1 MNKMII
7 GLIALVTLFSCGT
20 STKDKAFSVKGAIKG
35 IGQATVYLEEVPMA
49 TMQRIVVDSASL
61 GKDGSYELRANTA
74 EETIYNIRIGDQS
87 YPAASVIND
96 VPAIELS
103 VFFSPGNDQFP
114 DRYEV
119 NGSGASKAL
128 QQYMLRFNTQLQ
140 QAFILR
146 RLADSL
152 QTLTGVRTVTQ
163 DSLLQASAAQLG
175 QKTDSLY
182 VFTKQTLAS
191 SKSPALT
198 MMILGYYQNMAG
210 NEAFGLRGFDNTEV
224 AEVVTVLADRFPS
237 HQGVKAVN
245 VMIQQQQQAAK
256 GLTGQTAPE
265 FALPDPNGKM
275 ISLSSFRGKY
285 VLVDFWASWCKPCR
299 MENPVVVAAYQQYK
313 NRNFT
318 VLGVS
323 LDQPGAK
330 DDWMNAVMKDKL
342 TWTQVSDL
350 SSWNSPVVSLYNI
363 TGIPYNV
370 LVDPQGKVIAESLRG
385 EALSATLNKIL
396 PQ

>member
-1 MNKMII
+1 MKRSFV
-7 GLIALVTLFSCGT
+7 GLLALVVLISCGKKQDN
-20 STKDKAFSVKGAIKG
+20 SFSVSGKITGLSNVI
-35 IGQATVYLEEVPMA
+35 VYLEEVPMA
-49 TMQRIVVDSASL
+49 TMQRQVVDSAVL
-61 GKDGSYELRANTA
+61 GKDGAYELQAKAA
-74 EETIYNIRIGDQS
+74 EEKIFNVRIGQQS

-96 VPAIELS
+96 ASGIELNI
-103 VFFSPGNDQFP
+103 FFGPDNNQFP

-119 NGSGASKAL
+119 SGSEASKSL

-140 QAFILR
+140 QAFELR
-146 RLADSL
+146 RVADSIA
-152 QTLTGVRTVTQ
+152 TLAGVRTPAQ
-163 DSLLQASAAQLG
+163 DSLLQVQTAQLV
-175 QKTDSLY
+175 QKTDSLFVY
-182 VFTKQTLAS
+182 TQSTLTK

-210 NEAFGLRGFDNTEV
+210 NPAFGLRGFDNAEV
-224 AEVVTVLADRFPS
+224 AELVTSLVSRFPT
-237 HQGVKAVN
+237 HQGVTAVDA
-245 VMIQQQQQAAK
+245 IIKQQQQSSK

-265 FALPDPNGKM
+265 FSLPDPNGKS
-275 ISLSSFRGKY
+275 ISLSSFRDKY

-299 MENPVVVAAYQQYK
+299 MENPVVVAAYQQFK

-330 DDWMNAVMKDKL
+330 DDWMTAVMKDGL

-350 SSWNSPVVSLYNI
+350 KYWDSPVVSLYKI

-370 LVDPQGKVIAESLRG
+370 LIDPQGKIVAESLRG
-385 EALSATLNKIL
+385 DDLAATLDKVL

>member
-1 MNKMII
+1 
-7 GLIALVTLFSCGT
+7 V
-20 STKDKAFSVKGAIKG
+20 
-35 IGQATVYLEEVPMA
+35 GQTTVYLEEVPMA
-49 TMQRIVVDSASL
+49 TMQRMVVDSISL
-61 GKDGSYELRANTA
+61 GKDGSYELQAPAA
-74 EETIYNIRIGDQS
+74 EETMYNIRVGNQN

-96 VPAIELS
+96 VPEIELS
-103 VFFSPGNDQFP
+103 IFFSPGQEQFP

-119 NGSGASKAL
+119 KGSAASKAL
-128 QQYMLRFNTQLQ
+128 QQYMLVFNTQLQ
-140 QAFILR
+140 EAFVLR
-146 RLADSL
+146 RVADSL
-152 QTLTGVRTVTQ
+152 QTLVGVRTASQ
-163 DSLLQASAAQLG
+163 DSLLQASATQLG

-182 VFTKQTLAS
+182 DLTRQAMAD

-210 NEAFGLRGFDNTEV
+210 NDAFGLRGFDDAAV
-224 AEVVTVLADRFPS
+224 VEVVTTLAGRFPS

-245 VMIQQQQQAAK
+245 AMLQQQQQSAK

-265 FALPDPNGKM
+265 FSLPDPNGKL

-299 MENPVVVAAYQQYK
+299 MENPVVVAAYQRFK

-330 DDWMNAVMKDKL
+330 DDWMNAVMKDQL
-342 TWTQVSDL
+342 AWTQVSDL
-350 SSWNSPVVSLYNI
+350 KFWDSPVVSLYKIN
-363 TGIPYNV
+363 GIPYNV
-370 LVDPQGKVIAESLRG
+370 LVDPQGKIIAESLRG
-385 EALSATLNKIL
+385 EELGATLDKVL

>member
-49 TMQRIVVDSASL
+49 TMQRVVVDSATL

-163 DSLLQASAAQLG
+163 DSLLQTSAAQLG
-175 QKTDSLY
+175 KKTDSLY

-370 LVDPQGKVIAESLRG
+370 LVDPQGKIIAESLRG